1 MLDKTS
7 PLSANLLCF
16 TAARENDNSEIGCL
30 NEEEIPMPS
39 LTGLL
44 FKWRPL
50 IRQIRGR
57 ADGSDLEGTE

>member
-16 TAARENDNSEIGCL
+16 TAARENDNSEIGCS

-44 FKWRPL
+44 LKWPL